1 MTVIAVVADT
11 HGYYNGALFS
21 SVRKLAP
28 AITGET
34 VTHCIH
40 AGDVGGRGPLSAEE
54 LLSRLEDNL
63 GPTTVVR
70 GNTDSSEL
78 PAQASV
84 TIEGLRFLIAH
95 GDALAARP
103 RYGASASTI
112 DALGARPGDMII
124 TGHTHIP
131 EAFVE
136 SKISFFNPGS
146 AGPPRFSIPGH
157 RCAVLK
163 VAEGKLQAAWAVQVC
178 NEENVDWIPWSL
190 EPDDEP
196 FSKRPRKQ
204 RPHSPRMTP

>member
-1 MTVIAVVADT
+1 MRAMAVIAVVADT
-11 HGYYNGALFS
+11 HGYYNGALFG

-28 AITGET
+28 AITGEA

-40 AGDVGGRGPLSAEE
+40 AGDVRGRGPLSAKEV
-54 LLSRLEDNL
+54 LSRLEHNL

-78 PAQASV
+78 PARASI
-84 TIEGLRFLIAH
+84 TIEGLRFLIVH

-112 DALGARPGDMII
+112 DALGARPGNIVI

-131 EAFVE
+131 DAFVE
-136 SKISFFNPGS
+136 SNVSFLNPGS

-157 RCAVLK
+157 RCAILK
-163 VAEGKLQAAWAVQVC
+163 VADSKVQAAWAVQVC
-178 NEENVDWIPWSL
+178 NKENVNWIPWSL
-190 EPDDEP
+190 DSDGETFPQ
-196 FSKRPRKQ
+196 RPRK
-204 RPHSPRMTP
+204 RRRS